1 MSKLSRLPV
10 TAWINYDVIIQW
22 DTVIPFSQSCVT
34 CYPYIQGNLSS
45 FSWGYCHLEQ
55 NQSSFYQKEV
65 RIDVPKQLVA
75 STMPLI
81 YPVICD
87 CLSNEWCSH
96 RMEYSLQQSVAMR
109 KNKVGSSMV
118 NVLDVFLIAFW
129 LLKIFIH
136 LFIWLSQVLLGLAL
150 ASIQDL
156 CCGACR
162 VFGGSQALEFMSS
175 AVAACGLSWS
185 AACGVLAPSP
195 GFEPVSSALE
205 GRFLCTEPLGKSLS

>member
-1 MSKLSRLPV
+1 MVQSQDGILSAV
-10 TAWINYDVIIQW
+10 VHSY
-22 DTVIPFSQSCVT
+22 
-34 CYPYIQGNLSS
+34 
-45 FSWGYCHLEQ
+45 E
-55 NQSSFYQKEV
+55 
-65 RIDVPKQLVA
+65 
-75 STMPLI
+75 
-81 YPVICD
+81 
-87 CLSNEWCSH
+87 
-96 RMEYSLQQSVAMR
+96 

-129 LLKIFIH
+129 FLKIFIH

-150 ASIQDL
+150 AQDL

-185 AACGVLAPSP
+185 AACGILAPSP

-205 GRFLCTEPLGKSLS
+205 GRFLCTEPPGKSLS